1 MGPIEAELRELGSV
15 RRGRASDR
23 VLYRRSLAASE
34 SAFDMLSCGGWLG
47 YKPGDCITDSYS
59 DLRLPDVLSEAIE
72 AAEALGL

>member
-1 MGPIEAELRELGSV
+1 
-15 RRGRASDR
+15 
-23 VLYRRSLAASE
+23 
-34 SAFDMLSCGGWLG
+34 MLSCGGWLG